1 MRLHVVLLTNMSPL
15 GEADARGPHSRELL
29 LWFKFCK
36 KEYSFLSESASIC
49 RLLCL
54 GRTECIEKSTR
65 LFVIKCGHLLG
76 PTALKSAHG
85 LVGGVGP
92 SHGALVIL
100 LQLLCYAMLTCTA
113 KINFVLL
120 NHL

>member
-1 MRLHVVLLTNMSPL
+1 MRLRVVLLTNTSPL

-36 KEYSFLSESASIC
+36 KEYSFLRKSASIC

-54 GRTECIEKSTR
+54 GRTEYIEKSTR

-85 LVGGVGP
+85 LVGGG
-92 SHGALVIL
+92 GL
-100 LQLLCYAMLTCTA
+100 LSWSSGHFTSASVLCCA
-113 KINFVLL
+113 
-120 NHL
+120 HLHSKD